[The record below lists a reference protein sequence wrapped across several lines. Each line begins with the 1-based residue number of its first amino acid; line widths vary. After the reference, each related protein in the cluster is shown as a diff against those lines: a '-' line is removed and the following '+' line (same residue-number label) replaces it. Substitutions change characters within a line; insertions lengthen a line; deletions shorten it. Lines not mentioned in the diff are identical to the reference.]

1 MQVELVDE
9 TSGWWMASDGN
20 WYPPDLYP
28 GRRAPVRERSSAVT
42 APGAT
47 PMGPRSQVKPLR
59 YGGPCIQCGQ
69 KIPPHDRGWHD
80 PDIKKVMCLSCWPVD
95 GPAAGPVAAA
105 PGAAGA
111 AKRSGPV
118 GGTSAA
124 AVARRRGDPR
134 WRKGAVGEYLMSL
147 RLRRDLG
154 DQAVVLNDRRLPEG
168 RANIDHLVISSSG
181 VWVID
186 SKHMQG
192 LIEYRNVGGA
202 LSDDRRLLVGGQDR
216 TWMTD
221 QIYEYVIPVANLVAD
236 PAIPVLPAIVFV
248 EGNWGSPTRILT
260 KRPYRHQ
267 GVWILWPGALIKKIE
282 EPGPLGPEAIADL
295 AEALDSALPPR

>member
-1 MQVELVDE
+1 MELVDE
-9 TSGWWMASDGN
+9 KSGWWMASDGN
-20 WYPPDLYP
+20 WYPPELYP
-28 GRRAPVRERSSAVT
+28 GRGAPVREPSSVVT
-42 APGAT
+42 ATGT
-47 PMGPRSQVKPLR
+47 KPMGPRSEVKPLR

-80 PDIKKVMCLSCWPVD
+80 PDIKKVMCLVCWPVD
-95 GPAAGPVAAA
+95 GPAAGPVTAA
-105 PGAAGA
+105 PGGAGA
-111 AKRSGPV
+111 TTRPGPV

-124 AVARRRGDPR
+124 AVARRRGDSR

-147 RLRRDLG
+147 RLQRDLG
-154 DQAVVLNDRRLPEG
+154 DEAVVLNDRRLPEG
-168 RANIDHLVISSSG
+168 RTNIDHLVVASSG

-192 LIEYRNVGGA
+192 LIEHRNVGGV

-216 TWMTD
+216 TSMTD
-221 QIYEYVIPVANLVAD
+221 KIYEYVIPVANLVAD
-236 PAIPVLPAIVFV
+236 PAVPVIPAIVFV

-267 GVWILWPGALIKKIE
+267 GVWILWPAALIKKIE
-282 EPGPLGPEAIADL
+282 EPGPLGPESIARL
-295 AEALDSALPPR
+295 GEALDNALPPR

>member
-1 MQVELVDE
+1 VELVDE
-9 TSGWWMASDGN
+9 KSGWWMASDGS
-20 WYPPDLYP
+20 WYPPEPYP
-28 GRRAPVRERSSAVT
+28 GRGAPVRERSSVVT
-42 APGAT
+42 ATGT
-47 PMGPRSQVKPLR
+47 KPMGPRSEVKPLR

-80 PDIKKVMCLSCWPVD
+80 PDIKKVMCLVCWPVD
-95 GPAAGPVAAA
+95 GPPAGPVTAA
-105 PGAAGA
+105 PGGAGA
-111 AKRSGPV
+111 TTRPGPV

-134 WRKGAVGEYLMSL
+134 WRKGAVGEYLMSI
-147 RLRRDLG
+147 RLQRDLG
-154 DQAVVLNDRRLPEG
+154 DEAVVLNDRRLPEG
-168 RANIDHLVISSSG
+168 RANIDHLVVASSG

-192 LIEYRNVGGA
+192 LIEHRNVGGV

-216 TWMTD
+216 TSMTD
-221 QIYEYVIPVANLVAD
+221 KIYEYVIPVANLVAD
-236 PAIPVLPAIVFV
+236 PAIPVNPAIVFV

-267 GVWILWPGALIKKIE
+267 GVWILWPAALIKKIE
-282 EPGPLGPEAIADL
+282 EPGPLGPESIARL
-295 AEALDSALPPR
+295 GEALDNALPPR